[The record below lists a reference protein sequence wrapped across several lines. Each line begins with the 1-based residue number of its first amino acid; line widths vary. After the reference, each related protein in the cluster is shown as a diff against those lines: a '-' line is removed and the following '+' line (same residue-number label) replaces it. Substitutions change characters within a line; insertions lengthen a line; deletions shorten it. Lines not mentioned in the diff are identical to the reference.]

1 MLELLGAQV
10 ALVLVLTLTLSV
22 DTVHVPAKTALALEL
37 LKTDIAVIAGSL
49 MLRLDVHIATSS
61 GPEVFAAPLARVQ
74 LGLRVNGFD
83 VPSHV

>member
-1 MLELLGAQV
+1 V
-10 ALVLVLTLTLSV
+10 ALVLVLTLALPV

-37 LKTDIAVIAGSL
+37 LEADIAIIAGSL
-49 MLRLDVHIATSS
+49 MLRLNVHVATSS

-74 LGLRVNGFD
+74 FGLRVNGFD